1 MQPDQDLTLYITAVK
16 QSRQNNRTTH
26 FKKEMNMNT
35 ENKSEMNEQE
45 TPELNMDELMKISG
59 GRIRNQGQ
67 ISLTVKK
74 LKLMGYSEKQVVASI
89 RKEAVSEGYLV
100 NPTPNEYEKLA
111 TFVADYYNSLSL
123 PGKN

>member
-1 MQPDQDLTLYITAVK
+1 M
-16 QSRQNNRTTH
+16 
-26 FKKEMNMNT
+26 
-35 ENKSEMNEQE
+35 
-45 TPELNMDELMKISG
+45 
-59 GRIRNQGQ
+59 
-67 ISLTVKK
+67 TVKK

-111 TFVADYYNSLSL
+111 AFVADYYNSLSL